1 MLNTSIKDAVS
12 IWLVYTLIQKIGYYY
27 LREGIEILFLAVFF
41 TAKKIVTDSLTFG
54 HAQKLIGYTQNV

>member
-12 IWLVYTLIQKIGYYY
+12 IWLDYTLIQKIGYYY
-27 LREGIEILFLAVFF
+27 LREGIEILLAVFF

-54 HAQKLIGYTQNV
+54 HAQKFIDYTQNV